1 MCVHVC
7 AYCFGERFSSNICFF
22 QERKESSAREK
33 EVQWQVLPKS
43 LADFLL
49 GVDIRQEKKE
59 TRLFRDLMHNL
70 RAGLFFAGCCN
81 SKEDG
86 KASAKIKRKLSFD

>member
-7 AYCFGERFSSNICFF
+7 ACCFGERFSSNICFF

-70 RAGLFFAGCCN
+70 RAGLFLQAVVI
-81 SKEDG
+81 
-86 KASAKIKRKLSFD
+86 ARKMGRHQQKSNES